1 MWYYFRLTD
10 TARSNPLPAPHPL
23 GPIVSIAGAVQ
34 WFCGLILAFFMLNQ
48 AASRGGS
55 SGPRVFIV
63 LGMGLFVLAGL
74 DLALALAG
82 APPVLGR
89 WLPVDFASERS
100 QFLLILFVCG
110 AAWLSLFLAAVWT
123 GVVDIRGRRRLA
135 AADIERRTAVAL
147 RGVEHAKEEGFG
159 TGT

>member
-1 MWYYFRLTD
+1 
-10 TARSNPLPAPHPL
+10 
-23 GPIVSIAGAVQ
+23 
-34 WFCGLILAFFMLNQ
+34 MLNQ

-55 SGPRVFIV
+55 PGPRVFIV
-63 LGMGLFVLAGL
+63 FGMGLFVLAGL

-89 WLPVDFASERS
+89 WLPVDVASERA

-110 AAWLSLFLAAVWT
+110 AAWVSLLLAAAWNGLI
-123 GVVDIRGRRRLA
+123 GVRARRRAA

-147 RGVEHAKEEGFG
+147 RGVEHTKSP
-159 TGT
+159 

>member
-1 MWYYFRLTD
+1 
-10 TARSNPLPAPHPL
+10 
-23 GPIVSIAGAVQ
+23 
-34 WFCGLILAFFMLNQ
+34 MLNQ
-48 AASRGGS
+48 SAVSGGTP
-55 SGPRVFIV
+55 GPRVFIV

-82 APPVLGR
+82 APPVLER
-89 WLPVDFASERS
+89 WLPVDVASERA

-110 AAWLSLFLAAVWT
+110 AAWLALLLAAVWNA
-123 GVVDIRGRRRLA
+123 VIAIRARRRAA

-147 RGVEHAKEEGFG
+147 RGVEHAQEKEMG

>member
-1 MWYYFRLTD
+1 M
-10 TARSNPLPAPHPL
+10 

-34 WFCGLILAFFMLNQ
+34 WFCGLVLAFFMLNQ
-48 AASRGGS
+48 ASSSGGTP
-55 SGPRVFIV
+55 GPRVLIV

-89 WLPVDFASERS
+89 WLPVDVASERA

-110 AAWLSLFLAAVWT
+110 AAWLSLFLAAVWNA
-123 GVVDIRGRRRLA
+123 VIRVGARRRAA
-135 AADIERRTAVAL
+135 AADIERRTTVAL
-147 RGVEHAKEEGFG
+147 RGVEHAKEEGMG
-159 TGT
+159 TGA